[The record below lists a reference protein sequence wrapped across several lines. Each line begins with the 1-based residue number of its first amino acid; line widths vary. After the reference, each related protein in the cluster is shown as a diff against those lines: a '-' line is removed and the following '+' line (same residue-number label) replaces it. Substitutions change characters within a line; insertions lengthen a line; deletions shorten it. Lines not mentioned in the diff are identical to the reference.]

1 MSVLE
6 TIVLTCKDISP
17 SIFSNYTELLMREET
32 LRTKLQGLKEELRSL
47 GIDPDDKH
55 FNAKSNDAH
64 TILWPYMDSVLEK
77 QTREIKL
84 AKDKFTLYLKD
95 YELIQSEIST
105 KFKELQKA
113 NYKIMEMIAYVIQ
126 EISYNDEQTQ
136 KRKSQTQKKRKIED
150 KVEDKDEDKVEE
162 DEEVEDEEVED
173 VEDEC
178 DNPDYPKML
187 NENKLHK
194 GLMFVTTIVEP
205 LLIIVLSVL
214 LLCYYKPET
223 SVISVMI

>member
-17 SIFSNYTELLMREET
+17 SIFSNYTELLLREET

-105 KFKELQKA
+105 KFKELQTA

-126 EISYNDEQTQ
+126 EIAYNDEQTQ
-136 KRKSQTQKKRKIED
+136 KRKLQTQKKRKIED
-150 KVEDKDEDKVEE
+150 KVEDKVEDEDVEDEDK
-162 DEEVEDEEVED
+162 EVEDED

-178 DNPDYPKML
+178 ENPDYSKML
-187 NENKLHK
+187 NKNKLHK

-223 SVISVMI
+223 SVMSVMI

>member
-17 SIFSNYTELLMREET
+17 SIFSNYTELLLREET

-126 EISYNDEQTQ
+126 EIAYNDEQTQ
-136 KRKSQTQKKRKIED
+136 KRKLQTQKKRKIED
-150 KVEDKDEDKVEE
+150 KVEDKVEE
-162 DEEVEDEEVED
+162 DEDEEDECED

-187 NENKLHK
+187 NDNKLHK

>member
-1 MSVLE
+1 
-6 TIVLTCKDISP
+6 
-17 SIFSNYTELLMREET
+17 MREET

-126 EISYNDEQTQ
+126 EIAYNDEQTQ
-136 KRKSQTQKKRKIED
+136 KRKLQTQKKRKIED
-150 KVEDKDEDKVEE
+150 KVEDKEVE

-173 VEDEC
+173 EC
-178 DNPDYPKML
+178 ENPDYPKML

>member
-17 SIFSNYTELLMREET
+17 SIFSNYTELLLREET

-126 EISYNDEQTQ
+126 EIAYNDEQTQ
-136 KRKSQTQKKRKIED
+136 KRKLQTQKKRKIED
-150 KVEDKDEDKVEE
+150 KVEDKVEE
-162 DEEVEDEEVED
+162 DEDEE

>member
-17 SIFSNYTELLMREET
+17 SIFSNYTELLLREET

-126 EISYNDEQTQ
+126 EIAYNDEQTQ
-136 KRKSQTQKKRKIED
+136 KRKLQTQKKRKIEN
-150 KVEDKDEDKVEE
+150 KVEDKVEDKVEE
-162 DEEVEDEEVED
+162 DEDED

-178 DNPDYPKML
+178 ENPDYPKML

-223 SVISVMI
+223 SVMSVMI

>member
-126 EISYNDEQTQ
+126 EIAYNDEQTQ
-136 KRKSQTQKKRKIED
+136 KRKLQTQKKRKIED
-150 KVEDKDEDKVEE
+150 KVEDKVEE
-162 DEEVEDEEVED
+162 DEDEEDECED

-187 NENKLHK
+187 NDNKLHK

>member
-64 TILWPYMDSVLEK
+64 TILWQYMDSVLEK

-126 EISYNDEQTQ
+126 EIAYNDEQTH
-136 KRKSQTQKKRKIED
+136 KRKTQTQTQKKRKIED
-150 KVEDKDEDKVEE
+150 KVEEDE
-162 DEEVEDEEVED
+162 DEEDKEDEDVEDED

-187 NENKLHK
+187 NKNKSHK

>member
-17 SIFSNYTELLMREET
+17 SIFSNYTELLLREET

-126 EISYNDEQTQ
+126 EIAYNDEQTQ
-136 KRKSQTQKKRKIED
+136 KRKLQTQKKRKIED
-150 KVEDKDEDKVEE
+150 KVEDKEDE
-162 DEEVEDEEVED
+162 DEEVEDEE